1 MTIFESS
8 TSSQSSEGIDIK
20 SEPNFYTSK
29 TNDSESYKHNTNQYP
44 KDGYRYKKF
53 TSRWGHNNHQ
63 KQNAREKYGQWGK
76 GVAQILLT
84 YQAIICAAL
93 FVSPFITGL
102 MTAQIKWDKIQSCE
116 NNCIYTGYT

>member
-1 MTIFESS
+1 MTACQRYECLKAFMTIFESS

-63 KQNAREKYGQWGK
+63 KQNAREKYGQWGER
-76 GVAQILLT
+76 GCTNPLDISGNNLCC
-84 YQAIICAAL
+84 AIC
-93 FVSPFITGL
+93 
-102 MTAQIKWDKIQSCE
+102 
-116 NNCIYTGYT
+116 

>member
-1 MTIFESS
+1 MYLQKKLNDCMPIFESSTSFKAFMTIFESS

-53 TSRWGHNNHQ
+53 TSR
-63 KQNAREKYGQWGK
+63 
-76 GVAQILLT
+76 
-84 YQAIICAAL
+84 
-93 FVSPFITGL
+93 
-102 MTAQIKWDKIQSCE
+102 
-116 NNCIYTGYT
+116 